1 MLFVI
6 PALIA
11 FTNSNTQ
18 KPVTQK
24 NWDKC
29 FFYG

>member
-11 FTNSNTQ
+11 FANSNTQ
-18 KPVTQK
+18 KAVTQK

-29 FFYG
+29 FFYA